1 MKKLLMALL
10 GAQPAV
16 CVYQQHVNN
25 LLPEDKEG
33 FYKDSFALAFSDWRN
48 LSPAYRDFFVSL
60 IKSERQRFIDF
71 VRNDTVLGEF
81 LYDVKDEA
89 LFIRILSL
97 LERPDKKRKTSYTK
111 LAFAV
116 KLGFNVDLKVKYLSD
131 KIRYARA
138 DTDDLYE
145 LFEKIA
151 IE

>member
-1 MKKLLMALL
+1 MALL

-16 CVYQQHVNN
+16 CTYQKHVDN
-25 LLPEDKEG
+25 LLPEEKDV

-48 LSPAYRDFFVSL
+48 LSPGYRDFFVSL

-89 LFIRILSL
+89 LFIRILNL
-97 LERPDKKRKTSYTK
+97 LERPDKKRKTSYTN

-131 KIRYARA
+131 KIRYAKA

-145 LFEKIA
+145 LFEKIV

>member
-1 MKKLLMALL
+1 MALL
-10 GAQPAV
+10 GAQPAL
-16 CVYQQHVNN
+16 CVYQKHVNN
-25 LLPEDKEG
+25 LLPKEREV

-89 LFIRILSL
+89 LFIRILNL
-97 LERPDKKRKTSYTK
+97 LEQPEKKRKTSYTN
-111 LAFAV
+111 LTFSV
-116 KLGFNVDLKVKYLSD
+116 QLGFNIKLKLKSLSD
-131 KIRYARA
+131 KIRYAKA
-138 DTDDLYE
+138 ETDDLYE
-145 LFEKIA
+145 LFEKIT

>member
-1 MKKLLMALL
+1 MRNLLMALL

-16 CVYQQHVNN
+16 CTYQKHVNN
-25 LLPEDKEG
+25 LLPEEREV

-89 LFIRILSL
+89 LFIRILNL
-97 LERPDKKRKTSYTK
+97 LEQPEKKRKTSYTN
-111 LAFAV
+111 LAFSV
-116 KLGFNVDLKVKYLSD
+116 ELGFNIVLKVKSLSD

-138 DTDDLYE
+138 ETDDLYD
-145 LFEKIA
+145 LFQKIS